1 MNSSKKHWQ
10 KLQHDFNAAELGQFI
25 ARNEDILAELLTF
38 IDFSEKFTLGFIE
51 INFPPD
57 GELLIEALKTNSQC
71 EEIQFV
77 ILKFAD
83 PNLRFLRDAI
93 IQELAEI
100 EKEANKKL
108 VLIIQGLEKSI
119 GVFGE
124 YPPFLQDL
132 NFVRDAYKKT
142 VPYPIL
148 FILPDYAINRL
159 AKFAPD
165 FWAWRSGVF
174 RFKTLEKT
182 RENAI
187 AQTLQSNIE
196 IHRIQPQKKQERI
209 EILQSLLMEYKPT
222 CEQTND
228 GNLRRYSNI
237 LLELGTAYISQ
248 YQPEKAREYLAEA
261 LQIAEKLADGNSKSW
276 VLNKIGDAYS
286 KERKFETAINYYQQ
300 GLDIAK
306 ELDNRNAEDYALFN
320 LGSCYLS
327 LRQFL
332 KAKTFYQ
339 QCLEIAQELDD
350 HDHEAINYH
359 QLGYVAQEM
368 REYEQAWEFYQQAL
382 TIKMEDGDIHSQ
394 AGTYHELGRVA
405 QEMREYA
412 QAREFYQQALDIFI
426 EYGDRYFQAGT
437 YHELGRVAQEM
448 REYAQAREYYQQALA
463 IKIEFG
469 DLFSQ
474 ASTYHHLGIVA
485 QEMGEYA
492 QAQDFYEQALAICIE
507 FGDRYAQARIYGQL
521 GLLAKAQEY
530 YAESKVNLQKALEIY
545 VEYKDEYW
553 ADIARENLERLPE

>member
-10 KLQHDFNAAELGQFI
+10 KLQHDSNAELGQFI
-25 ARNEDILAELLTF
+25 ALNEDILAELLTF

-57 GELLIEALKTNSQC
+57 GELLVEALTTNSQC

-83 PNLRFLRDAI
+83 PNLRFLRDEI
-93 IQELAEI
+93 IKELPKI
-100 EKEANKKL
+100 EREVNKKL

-187 AQTLQSNIE
+187 TQTLESNIE
-196 IHRIQPQKKQERI
+196 IDRVEPQEKQERI

-222 CEQTND
+222 SEKTND
-228 GNLRRYSNI
+228 GNLRRYTNI

-248 YQPEKAREYLAEA
+248 HQAKTAREYLAEA
-261 LQIAEKLADGNSKSW
+261 LQIADKLADINFKRQ
-276 VLNKIGDAYS
+276 VLNKIGDAFAE
-286 KERKFETAINYYQQ
+286 ERKFEKAINYYQQ
-300 GLDIAK
+300 SLDIAQ
-306 ELDNRNAEDYALFN
+306 ELKNRNHQSYSLFR
-320 LGSCYLS
+320 LGNAYFH

-332 KAKTFYQ
+332 EARKYYQ
-339 QCLEIAQELDD
+339 QCLEIYQELDD
-350 HDHEAINYH
+350 HDN
-359 QLGYVAQEM
+359 
-368 REYEQAWEFYQQAL
+368 QAN
-382 TIKMEDGDIHSQ
+382 
-394 AGTYHELGRVA
+394 TYHNLGIVA

-412 QAREFYQQALDIFI
+412 QARDFYQLALSIFI
-426 EYGDRYFQAGT
+426 EFGDRYSQART
-437 YHELGRVAQEM
+437 YHNLGIVAQKM
-448 REYAQAREYYQQALA
+448 REYAQARDFYQQALA
-463 IKIEFG
+463 IYIEFG
-469 DLFSQ
+469 DRYEQ
-474 ASTYHHLGIVA
+474 AGTYHNLGIVA

-492 QAQDFYEQALAICIE
+492 QARNFYQQALAIRIE
-507 FGDRYAQARIYGQL
+507 FGDRYSQASTYGQL
-521 GLLAKAQEY
+521 GLLAEAQEDY
-530 YAESKVNLQKALEIY
+530 TEARTNLQKALEIFI
-545 VEYKDEYW
+545 EYKDEYM
-553 ADIARENLERLPE
+553 ANITRENLERLPE

>member
-10 KLQHDFNAAELGQFI
+10 KLQHDFNAELGQFV
-25 ARNEDILAELLTF
+25 ALNQDILAELLTF

-93 IQELAEI
+93 IHELANI

-187 AQTLQSNIE
+187 AQTLESHIE
-196 IHRIQPQKKQERI
+196 IDRVEPQEKQERI

-248 YQPEKAREYLAEA
+248 HQAKTAREYLAEA
-261 LQIAEKLADGNSKSW
+261 LQIADKLADVNFQLQ
-276 VLNKIGDAYS
+276 VLNKIGDAFAE
-286 KERKFETAINYYQQ
+286 ERKFETAINYYRQ
-300 GLDIAK
+300 GVDIAK
-306 ELDNRNAEDYALFN
+306 ELKNRNGESYALFK
-320 LGSCYLS
+320 LGNAYFD

-332 KAKTFYQ
+332 KAKEYYQ
-339 QCLEIAQELDD
+339 QCLKIYQELGKRNSQ
-350 HDHEAINYH
+350 AGTYH

-368 REYEQAWEFYQQAL
+368 REYAQARDFYQQAL
-382 TIKMEDGDIHSQ
+382 SIKIEFGDAFGGQSLRFSQ
-394 AGTYHELGRVA
+394 AGTYHQLGRVA
-405 QEMREYA
+405 EEMREYA
-412 QAREFYQQALDIFI
+412 QARDFYQQALSIFI
-426 EYGDRYFQAGT
+426 EFGDAFGGQSLRFSQAKT
-437 YHELGRVAQEM
+437 YHQLGRVAEEM
-448 REYAQAREYYQQALA
+448 REYAQARDFYQLALS

-469 DLFSQ
+469 DRYSQ
-474 ASTYHHLGIVA
+474 ASTYHCLGILA
-485 QEMGEYA
+485 ETQEDYTE
-492 QAQDFYEQALAICIE
+492 
-507 FGDRYAQARIYGQL
+507 AR
-521 GLLAKAQEY
+521 
-530 YAESKVNLQKALEIY
+530 VNLQTALEIY

-553 ADIARENLERLPE
+553 GNIARENLERLPE

>member
-10 KLQHDFNAAELGQFI
+10 KLQHDFNAELGQFV
-25 ARNEDILAELLTF
+25 ALNQDILAELLTF

-57 GELLIEALKTNSQC
+57 GDLLIEALTTNSQC

-77 ILKFAD
+77 ILKFTD

-93 IQELAEI
+93 IQGLANI

-182 RENAI
+182 KENAI
-187 AQTLQSNIE
+187 AQTLQSHIE
-196 IHRIQPQKKQERI
+196 IDRVEPQEKQERI

-248 YQPEKAREYLAEA
+248 HQAKTAREYLAEA
-261 LQIAEKLADGNSKSW
+261 LQIADKLADVNFKRQ
-276 VLNKIGDAYS
+276 VLNKIGDAFAE
-286 KERKFETAINYYQQ
+286 ERKFEKAINYYQQ
-300 GLDIAK
+300 GVNIAK
-306 ELDNRNAEDYALFN
+306 ELKNRNGENFALFR
-320 LGSCYLS
+320 LGNAYFD

-332 KAKTFYQ
+332 KAKEYYQ
-339 QCLEIAQELDD
+339 QCLKIYQELGKR
-350 HDHEAINYH
+350 N
-359 QLGYVAQEM
+359 
-368 REYEQAWEFYQQAL
+368 
-382 TIKMEDGDIHSQ
+382 SQ
-394 AGTYHELGRVA
+394 AGTYHQLGRVA

-412 QAREFYQQALDIFI
+412 QARDFYQRAL
-426 EYGDRYFQAGT
+426 T
-437 YHELGRVAQEM
+437 
-448 REYAQAREYYQQALA
+448 
-463 IKIEFG
+463 
-469 DLFSQ
+469 
-474 ASTYHHLGIVA
+474 
-485 QEMGEYA
+485 
-492 QAQDFYEQALAICIE
+492 ICIE
-507 FGDRYAQARIYGQL
+507 FGDRYSQASTYGQL
-521 GLLAKAQEY
+521 GLLAAVQEN
-530 YAESKVNLQKALEIY
+530 YAEARTNLQKALEIY
-545 VEYKDEYW
+545 VEYEDEYS
-553 ADIARENLERLPE
+553 ANIAREILEGLPE

>member
-1 MNSSKKHWQ
+1 MNYSEKHWQ
-10 KLQHDFNAAELGQFI
+10 KLQHDFNADLGQFI
-25 ARNEDILAELLTF
+25 ALNQDILAELLTF

-51 INFPPD
+51 INFPPHGD
-57 GELLIEALKTNSQC
+57 LLIEALKTNSQC

-83 PNLRFLRDAI
+83 PNLRFLRDEI
-93 IQELAEI
+93 VKELPKI

-182 RENAI
+182 KENAI
-187 AQTLQSNIE
+187 AQTLESHIE
-196 IHRIQPQKKQERI
+196 IDRVEPQEKQERI

-222 CEQTND
+222 GEQTND

-248 YQPEKAREYLAEA
+248 HQPKTAREYLAEA
-261 LQIAEKLADGNSKSW
+261 LQITEKLADVNFQLQ
-276 VLNKIGDAYS
+276 VLNKIGDAFAE
-286 KERKFETAINYYQQ
+286 ERKFETAIDYYQQ
-300 GLDIAK
+300 GLDIARK
-306 ELDNRNAEDYALFN
+306 LNNRNGESYALFK
-320 LGSCYLS
+320 LGNAYLN

-332 KAKTFYQ
+332 EARIYYQ
-339 QCLEIAQELDD
+339 QCLEIDQELDD
-350 HDHEAINYH
+350 HDHQGRTYH
-359 QLGYVAQEM
+359 NLGYVAQEM
-368 REYEQAWEFYQQAL
+368 REYA
-382 TIKMEDGDIHSQ
+382 
-394 AGTYHELGRVA
+394 
-405 QEMREYA
+405 
-412 QAREFYQQALDIFI
+412 QALDF
-426 EYGDRYFQAGT
+426 
-437 YHELGRVAQEM
+437 
-448 REYAQAREYYQQALA
+448 YQQALA

-469 DLFSQ
+469 DRYSQ
-474 ASTYHHLGIVA
+474 ASTYHQLGILA
-485 QEMGEYA
+485 QEMREYA
-492 QAQDFYEQALAICIE
+492 QARDFYQQALSICIE
-507 FGDRYAQARIYGQL
+507 FGDRYSQARTYHNLGRVAEEMREYAQALDFYQQALAIKIEFGDRFSQALTYHNL
-521 GLLAKAQEY
+521 GTLAEAQEDY
-530 YAESKVNLQKALEIY
+530 TEARTNLQKALEIFI
-545 VEYKDEYW
+545 EYKDEYR
-553 ADIARENLERLPE
+553 ANIAREILERLPE

>member
-10 KLQHDFNAAELGQFI
+10 KLQHDFNAELGQFI
-25 ARNEDILAELLTF
+25 ALNEGILAELLTF

-51 INFPPD
+51 INFPPHGD
-57 GELLIEALKTNSQC
+57 LLIEALTTNSQC

-83 PNLRFLRDAI
+83 PNLRFLRDEI
-93 IQELAEI
+93 IKELPKI
-100 EKEANKKL
+100 EREVNKKL

-187 AQTLQSNIE
+187 TQTLQSNIE
-196 IHRIQPQKKQERI
+196 IDRVEPQEKQERI

-222 CEQTND
+222 GEQTND

-248 YQPEKAREYLAEA
+248 HKPKTAREYLAEA
-261 LQIAEKLADGNSKSW
+261 LQIAEKLADVNFKRQ
-276 VLNKIGDAYS
+276 VLNKIGDAFAE
-286 KERKFETAINYYQQ
+286 EREFETAIDHYQQ
-300 GLDIAK
+300 GLDIARK
-306 ELDNRNAEDYALFN
+306 LKNRDYEGYALFK
-320 LGSCYLS
+320 LGNAYLN

-332 KAKTFYQ
+332 EARNYYQ
-339 QCLEIAQELDD
+339 QCLAIDQELDD
-350 HDHEAINYH
+350 YDNQARTYH
-359 QLGYVAQEM
+359 QLGMV
-368 REYEQAWEFYQQAL
+368 
-382 TIKMEDGDIHSQ
+382 SQ
-394 AGTYHELGRVA
+394 K
-405 QEMREYA
+405 MREYA
-412 QAREFYQQALDIFI
+412 QARDFYQQALSIF
-426 EYGDRYFQAGT
+426 
-437 YHELGRVAQEM
+437 
-448 REYAQAREYYQQALA
+448 
-463 IKIEFG
+463 
-469 DLFSQ
+469 
-474 ASTYHHLGIVA
+474 
-485 QEMGEYA
+485 
-492 QAQDFYEQALAICIE
+492 IE
-507 FGDRYAQARIYGQL
+507 FGDRY
-521 GLLAKAQEY
+521 
-530 YAESKVNLQKALEIY
+530 
-545 VEYKDEYW
+545 
-553 ADIARENLERLPE
+553 

>member
-10 KLQHDFNAAELGQFI
+10 KLQHDFNAELGQFV
-25 ARNEDILAELLTF
+25 ALNQDILAELLTF

-57 GELLIEALKTNSQC
+57 GESLIEALKTNSQC

-93 IQELAEI
+93 IHELANI

-142 VPYPIL
+142 VPHPIL

-182 RENAI
+182 RDNAI
-187 AQTLQSNIE
+187 AQTLESNIE
-196 IHRIQPQKKQERI
+196 IDRVEPQEKQERI

-248 YQPEKAREYLAEA
+248 HQPKTAREYLAEA
-261 LQIAEKLADGNSKSW
+261 LQIADKLADVNFKRQ
-276 VLNKIGDAYS
+276 VLNKIGDAFAE
-286 KERKFETAINYYQQ
+286 ERKFEKAIDYYQQ
-300 GLDIAK
+300 SLNIAQ
-306 ELDNRNAEDYALFN
+306 ELNNRDGESHALLK
-320 LGSCYLS
+320 LGNTYLN
-327 LRQFL
+327 LRQFSE
-332 KAKTFYQ
+332 AKKYYQ
-339 QCLEIAQELDD
+339 QCLEIAHELDD
-350 HDHEAINYH
+350 HDHQASTY
-359 QLGYVAQEM
+359 QKLGIVSQEM
-368 REYEQAWEFYQQAL
+368 REY
-382 TIKMEDGDIHSQ
+382 D
-394 AGTYHELGRVA
+394 
-405 QEMREYA
+405 
-412 QAREFYQQALDIFI
+412 QARNF
-426 EYGDRYFQAGT
+426 
-437 YHELGRVAQEM
+437 
-448 REYAQAREYYQQALA
+448 YQQALA
-463 IKIEFG
+463 INIKF
-469 DLFSQ
+469 DNRYSQ
-474 ASTYHHLGIVA
+474 ARTYHHLGIVA
-485 QEMGEYA
+485 QEMGEYD
-492 QAQDFYEQALAICIE
+492 QARDFYQQALAIKIE
-507 FGDRYAQARIYGQL
+507 FGDRYSQALTYHGL
-521 GLLAKAQEY
+521 GTLAEAQEDY
-530 YAESKVNLQKALEIY
+530 TEARVNLQKALEIY
-545 VEYKDEYW
+545 DEYKEEYW
-553 ADIARENLERLPE
+553 GNIARENLERLLE